1 MHLVV
6 ITILNTK
13 PIIKF
18 PVSKSRSHMIII
30 VDKLAGWKIEIKE
43 TKNKLPWLLYSYPFS
58 NKETPTWDIG

>member
-1 MHLVV
+1 
-6 ITILNTK
+6 
-13 PIIKF
+13 
-18 PVSKSRSHMIII
+18 MIII